1 MKSVVS
7 CIVGVFIAVTAVAAE
22 NVHFLSKPLTAGKAS
37 LTENG
42 FLVSKMLGTANF
54 SPELRFPIQL
64 VYESASEK
72 SGLFGY
78 AWKSPQLE
86 SSAVPERDGVLWT
99 TPWGEKIKFFRK
111 QKPEKDAVKVELY
124 EQEMK
129 ASDFF
134 APYSEWKAD
143 TSAPKGKFTE
153 SGNWIFSG
161 KRDYTGWKF
170 TYRDAKLQRID
181 APSGRFLQFTYASG
195 KLVRISQNDQ
205 AFVEIGYDASSCVSS
220 LRINGIEH
228 KISYASGDVSILP
241 KTQVGELA
249 TVVKTRIASIWTGGL
264 NPAEY
269 AYDAN
274 GYLTQIKQG
283 AFVEE
288 LKVQMETLAD
298 RRANVA
304 AKADRKLKASG
315 KAAGRLLSD
324 AFFTYSYTSQEPGG
338 VRLTNKLQQTAT
350 YDFSEKTGV
359 FKVTEFSG
367 KNYTIYYFM
376 RMDVAYLGKVRQ
388 IVDGRGRTVL
398 SYRYDKLT
406 GRILRVRDRA
416 ENDLNFE
423 YTREGNLSR
432 ITRRAADQNDPEPVV
447 RYQYDPKNNP
457 VEIARLNEKGI
468 PAVTTSITYDFHN
481 QPLKIGDGRTQT
493 RLQYNNFGYPVAV
506 TNVFNQTQEMS
517 FDKYNRLVS
526 ATDLYGVK
534 TLYSYTDSGL
544 IAKIRRVD
552 GKDVLTSLSVSY
564 NGNGQPVAYTDQ
576 AGRVKKFDRDAFGRV
591 VKEFFPDETSVE
603 YTYNAVGQLHKVL
616 DQNRNTITFDWNRF
630 GLDKKTTAAH
640 QLTDYVHDKYG
651 MLARVDSKLDGK
663 TDRSIQYEYDNLDRL
678 TKVTYGKG
686 EVETFQYDSWG
697 KLIAS
702 TRGDKKATFEYDY
715 FGRMIQKSED
725 GAVTRYLYN
734 AWGQRTGRELKNG
747 ALKLTEYRK
756 YDAFGRLT
764 EIEAEESGK
773 TVKYVYN
780 AKNQLAVQVIDNVP
794 VEFTYTKYG
803 QLESKILGGRVAP
816 VSALKYVYS
825 KDGMIVGREIDKVLQ
840 TYQYDKKGQLLAVI
854 DSATNKAVEQYTYD
868 PAGNILRKTIH
879 GKTTTFTYDK
889 ANQLVTSTVDGK
901 VTKYAY
907 DAAGRLVKEGDKVYS
922 YGWLDKILSVQENDK
937 QTASFDYHI
946 GGQIA
951 SATTATGTENFRW
964 DGLALIHRG
973 KTAYVNEPYITGGN
987 PILAFDPEK
996 ASGLDSKVLFTDI
1009 LGTTLGAKEGDQFNR
1024 NSLTAF
1030 GESSN
1035 ASFSTES
1042 SFFTGKPYVGEL
1054 GYAFLFRNYRAD
1066 QGKWQTA
1073 DPLGYPDGWNNLA
1086 YVNNGVFLFIDWLG
1100 AASAFVQGRE
1110 VNNTFGLFS
1119 HLSLHY
1125 TVTPSE
1131 YAQLTPA
1138 QQAFFH
1144 ASPVQILPGEG
1155 QVYLGHISGFP
1166 SNNLPALTGAHL
1178 TIDPLNVSDGLGE
1191 TDYIGAVTPQ
1201 GSSSQFDMLKSILNA
1216 AIVFQNNQTGTDYDW
1231 FPNDPD
1237 EGNSNTLIGNLI
1249 LNGGG
1254 IAPQNIPNNAAGFS
1268 HVMGRQFYE

>member
-1 MKSVVS
+1 MKSIVS
-7 CIVGVFIAVTAVAAE
+7 CIVGLFVSATTLFSAE
-22 NVHFLSKPLTAGKAS
+22 NVNFLSRPLSAGKAS

-42 FLVSKMLGTANF
+42 FLISRTLGTANF
-54 SPELRFPIQL
+54 SPELRLPVQL
-64 VYESASEK
+64 VYESASDK
-72 SGLFGY
+72 SGIFGY

-99 TPWGEKIKFFRK
+99 TPWGEKIKFFLK
-111 QKPEKDAVKVELY
+111 QKPDKDAVKVELY

-129 ASDFF
+129 NADFF

-153 SGNWIFSG
+153 SGNWVFTG

-181 APSGRFLQFTYASG
+181 APSGRSIQFTYASG

-205 AFVEIGYDASSCVSS
+205 AFVEIAYDASSCVSA

-241 KTQVGELA
+241 KTQVGELS
-249 TVVKTRIASIWTGGL
+249 TVVKSRIASIRTGSL

-274 GYLTQIKQG
+274 GYLTRIRQG

-288 LKVQMETLAD
+288 LKVQMETIAD

-304 AKADRKLKASG
+304 AKADRKRKPSG
-315 KAAGRLLSD
+315 KTAGRLLSD
-324 AFFTYSYTSQEPGG
+324 AFFTYSYTNHEPGG
-338 VRLTNKLQQTAT
+338 VRLTNKLNQTAT
-350 YDFSEKTGV
+350 YDFSEKTGT

-367 KNYTIYYFM
+367 KSYTIYYFM

-388 IVDGRGRTVL
+388 VVDGRERTVL

-406 GRILRVRDRA
+406 GRILRVRDMA

-423 YTREGNLSR
+423 YAKDGNLSLV
-432 ITRRAADQNDPEPVV
+432 TRRAADQNDPEPVV
-447 RYQYDPKNNP
+447 RYQYDQKSNP
-457 VEIARLNEKGI
+457 VEIARLNAKG
-468 PAVTTSITYDFHN
+468 ASVVSTHITYDFHN
-481 QPLKIGDGRTQT
+481 QPVKIGNGQSLT
-493 RLQYNNFGYPVAV
+493 RLQYNNFGYPVAI
-506 TNVFNQTQEMS
+506 TNVFDQTQELF

-526 ATDLYGVK
+526 SSDPYGVK
-534 TLYSYTDSGL
+534 TLYSYSDAGQ
-544 IAKIRRVD
+544 IAKVQRVD
-552 GKDVLTSLSVSY
+552 GNEILTSLSVSY
-564 NGNGQPVAYTDQ
+564 DGNGQPVAYTDQ

-591 VKEFFPDETSVE
+591 VREYFPDETSVE
-603 YTYNAVGQLHKVL
+603 YTYNAVGQLSKVL
-616 DQNRNTITFDWNRF
+616 DQNQNKITFDWNRF

-678 TKVTYGKG
+678 AKVTYGKG
-686 EVETFQYDSWG
+686 EVETFTYDSWG
-697 KLIAS
+697 KLTAS
-702 TRGDKKATFEYDY
+702 TRGDKKAAYQYDY
-715 FGRMIQKSED
+715 FGRMKQKTED
-725 GAVTRYLYN
+725 GVVTRYLYN

-780 AKNQLAVQVIDNVP
+780 AKNQLSVQVIDNVP

-803 QLESKILGGRVAP
+803 QLESKVLGGRVAP
-816 VSALKYVYS
+816 VSTLKYVYS
-825 KDGMIVGREIDKVLQ
+825 KDGMILGREVDKVLQ
-840 TYQYDKKGQLLAVI
+840 TYQYDKMGQLLAVV

-889 ANQLVTSTVDGK
+889 ANQLVTSTADGK

-922 YGWLDKILSVQENDK
+922 YGWLDKIHSVQENGK
-937 QTASFDYHI
+937 QTASFEYQMD
-946 GGQIA
+946 GQVA
-951 SATTATGTENFRW
+951 SVTTATGTENFSW

-973 KTAYVNEPYITGGN
+973 KTAYVNEPYMTGGN
-987 PILAFDPEK
+987 PVLAFDPEK
-996 ASGLDSKVLFTDI
+996 TSGPESKVLFTDI

-1024 NSLTAF
+1024 NNLTAF
-1030 GESSN
+1030 GEFST

-1054 GYAFLFRNYRAD
+1054 GYTFLFRNYRAE

-1073 DPLGYPDGWNNLA
+1073 DPIGYPDGWNNLIYCNNRSVNVVDPLGLA
-1086 YVNNGVFLFIDWLG
+1086 EANVGFRDLDFPIGGSVAKHSSINLLFTEEEYESLPQTLKNNFNFVPTDDGSGDMQTWIAGQNINGYINKTNNYYYDNPTLIDYSVPVACEDPYNFCVTFLLNVISYPNRVFTYTANPTASNQGNCNSFLQSLITASQGYVN
-1100 AASAFVQGRE
+1100 
-1110 VNNTFGLFS
+1110 
-1119 HLSLHY
+1119 
-1125 TVTPSE
+1125 
-1131 YAQLTPA
+1131 
-1138 QQAFFH
+1138 
-1144 ASPVQILPGEG
+1144 
-1155 QVYLGHISGFP
+1155 P
-1166 SNNLPALTGAHL
+1166 SNVPWNTYGWNH
-1178 TIDPLNVSDGLGE
+1178 T
-1191 TDYIGAVTPQ
+1191 Q
-1201 GSSSQFDMLKSILNA
+1201 SIK
-1216 AIVFQNNQTGTDYDW
+1216 
-1231 FPNDPD
+1231 
-1237 EGNSNTLIGNLI
+1237 E
-1249 LNGGG
+1249 
-1254 IAPQNIPNNAAGFS
+1254 
-1268 HVMGRQFYE
+1268 